1 MSENPF
7 KIIRSTDLP
16 PEHLKQDVVSSVK
29 RIMLLMRFMQLF
41 MSDYSMAI
49 FEKFRLLGSGNDNS
63 ARTPDTDPKP
73 DP

>member
-41 MSDYSMAI
+41 MSDYSMAV
-49 FEKFRLLGSGNDNS
+49 FEKFRLLGSGTGNS
-63 ARTPDTDPKP
+63 AERPDPKLKP

>member
-41 MSDYSMAI
+41 MSDYSMAV
-49 FEKFRLLGSGNDNS
+49 FEKFRLVGSGNGTS
-63 ARTPDTDPKP
+63 ANRPDTDLKP

>member
-1 MSENPF
+1 MSDNPF

-29 RIMLLMRFMQLF
+29 RIMLVMRFMQLF
-41 MSDYSMAI
+41 MSDYSMAV
-49 FEKFRLLGSGNDNS
+49 FEKFRLLGSGKGNS
-63 ARTPDTDPKP
+63 GDRPDPNLKP